1 MKTVLAVASVVLLSS
16 SVPSFAAGTGVA
28 YGRVTTVQMLAPLE
42 CVVDVQFGALSGDL
56 TRIIYR
62 NKLAQRVCVGT
73 PTEPPIFPFDLVIA
87 PFKLEPALCG
97 PDLCSNLIG
106 TEKPVAF

>member
-1 MKTVLAVASVVLLSS
+1 VKRFIAVVLLAS
-16 SVPSFAAGTGVA
+16 SVAAHAAGTGVA
-28 YGRVTTVQMLAPLE
+28 YGRVTTVQMSAPLE
-42 CVVDVQFGALSGDL
+42 CVVELQFGLLSGDL

-62 NKLAQRVCVGT
+62 GKLSEGVCVGT
-73 PTEPPIFPFDLVIA
+73 PTDPPIFPFDIVVA

-97 PDLCSNLIG
+97 PDVCSNIIG

>member
-1 MKTVLAVASVVLLSS
+1 MKTVLAASVALLLS
-16 SVPSFAAGTGVA
+16 SVPSLAAGTGVA
-28 YGRVTTVQMLAPLE
+28 YGRVTTVQMFAPLE
-42 CVVDVQFGALSGDL
+42 CAVEVQFGALSGDL

-62 NKLAQRVCVGT
+62 GKLAKAVCVGS
-73 PTEPPIFPFDLVIA
+73 PTQPPIFPFDLVIA

-97 PDLCSNLIG
+97 PDLCSNIIG